1 MIPIARPQISQAEKD
16 AVMAVLDSGMIACGQ
31 TVTEF
36 ETSFAEYVGAACGV
50 ATTSGTTAL
59 EVALR
64 ALGIGV
70 GDKVITTAWSFI
82 ASTNS
87 ILYTGAVP
95 VFADIDSRTF
105 DIDPDRIEDALKANP
120 DAKAI
125 QVVHLFGQPCDMD
138 RIVELAL
145 KYNVRL
151 IEDCAQAHGAE
162 WRGRKVGSFGDAAAF
177 SFYPTKNMTTGEGGI
192 VLLNDEKVEQ
202 KARLLI
208 NHGMERRYIHD
219 EIGYNYRMTNIAAA
233 IGLEQLKRLDG
244 FNNARRNNA
253 ALYDKGIANP
263 LVETP
268 FVLPGAKHIYHQYT
282 IKVLDGKRDDLIA
295 LFEQNGI
302 GYGIF
307 YPYSIPEQPAY
318 SGMGFRADWPATD
331 LVKTQALSIPVHP
344 GVTEDDVKTV
354 TDVINSLPGNL

>member
-1 MIPIARPQISQAEKD
+1 MIPIAKPQMSQQEKD

-36 ETSFAEYVGAACGV
+36 EKAFAVYSGAAYGI

-64 ALGIGV
+64 ALGIGH

-87 ILYTGAVP
+87 ILYTGATP
-95 VFADIDSRTF
+95 VFADIDDRTF
-105 DIDPDRIEDALKANP
+105 NIDPEQIEDTLKANP
-120 DAKAI
+120 DVKAI
-125 QVVHLFGQPCDMD
+125 QIVHLFGQACDMD
-138 RIVELAL
+138 SIVGLAK
-145 KYNVRL
+145 KYGVKL

-162 WRGRKVGSFGDAAAF
+162 WKGKKVGSFGDVAAF

-192 VLLNDEKVEQ
+192 VLTNDKETEQ
-202 KARLLI
+202 RARLLI
-208 NHGMERRYIHD
+208 NHGMERRYVHD

-244 FNNARRNNA
+244 FNSVRRRNA
-253 ALYDKGIANP
+253 ELYDTGVTNSLIQ
-263 LVETP
+263 TP
-268 FVLPGAKHIYHQYT
+268 FAPPEAKHVYHQYT
-282 IKVLDGKRDDLIA
+282 IKISNSRRDDLIKF
-295 LFEQNGI
+295 FEEREI
-302 GYGIF
+302 GYGVF

-318 SGMGFRADWPATD
+318 RSMRFKTDWPVTD
-331 LVKTQALSIPVHP
+331 RVKTQALSVPVHP
-344 GVTEDDVKTV
+344 GVTEEDVKSV
-354 TDVINSLPGNL
+354 IDVMNSL